1 MYVCKYKRVLEVFPV
16 QFMSVSIQSLSLYY
30 RGYGES
36 DKPPEVTDYKMSKL
50 TKDIAELVSIDCNT
64 FDKPAM
70 TYMYMYWWWWLTL
83 IS

>member
-1 MYVCKYKRVLEVFPV
+1 MCVLEVFPV

-36 DKPPEVTDYKMSKL
+36 DKPPKVTDYRMSKL

-64 FDKPAM
+64 FDNTSDDIHVYVLVVVANP
-70 TYMYMYWWWWLTL
+70 
-83 IS
+83 